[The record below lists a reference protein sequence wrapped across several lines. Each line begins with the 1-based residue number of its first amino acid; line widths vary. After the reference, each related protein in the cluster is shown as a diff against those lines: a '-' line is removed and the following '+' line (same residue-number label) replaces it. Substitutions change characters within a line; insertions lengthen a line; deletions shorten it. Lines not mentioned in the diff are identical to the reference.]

1 MTILLSTK
9 LSDWM
14 TNDALRDVLKPLL
27 PDTPI
32 VCREETVA
40 ADAVRMLVVDRLDP
54 GEAAGYP
61 NLQVIQK
68 LGAGVETIVRQQD
81 LPDGVRIARLK
92 PKAAA
97 DEMTRYALAH
107 VLDDQLNLAH
117 YRADQP
123 AHRWHPRAP
132 RKMAETVIGVLGL
145 GHIGGS
151 IATAFSSLGFR
162 VIGYS
167 RSPRPTGPVE
177 CHTGE
182 DGLRT
187 VLAESDY
194 LIAVLPSTEATR
206 GLMNA
211 ERFSQMKPG
220 AHFMNIGR
228 GDLVDDDALLDAVD
242 RFHLAGA
249 VLDVFHVEP
258 LPADHA
264 FWTHNRI
271 RITPHISGWHVDD
284 GLQDVA
290 ENYRRL
296 EAGETLINEISV
308 ALGY

>member
-9 LSDWM
+9 NSDWM
-14 TNDALRDVLKPLL
+14 TNDALRDILHPWV
-27 PDTPI
+27 PDARI
-32 VCREETVA
+32 VCREESIA
-40 ADAVRMLVVDRLDP
+40 PDAVHMLVVDRLDP
-54 GEAAGYP
+54 GEAARYP
-61 NLQVIQK
+61 NLKLIQK

-92 PKAAA
+92 PKVAA

-117 YRADQP
+117 YRGDQS
-123 AHRWHPRAP
+123 ARRWHPRAP
-132 RKMAETVIGVLGL
+132 RKLAETVIGVLGL

-151 IATAFSSLGFR
+151 IAKAFSSLGFR
-162 VIGYS
+162 VLGYS
-167 RSPRPTGPVE
+167 RSSRPDGMVE
-177 CHTGE
+177 CHAGP

-206 GLMNA
+206 GMMNA
-211 ERFSQMKPG
+211 ERFRQMKSG

-228 GDLVDDDALLDAVD
+228 GDLVDDDALCAALDSN
-242 RFHLAGA
+242 HLAGA

-258 LPADHA
+258 LPADHV
-264 FWTHNRI
+264 FWAHDRI
-271 RITPHISGWHVDD
+271 RITPHISGWHIDD
-284 GLQDVA
+284 GLRDVA
-290 ENYRRL
+290 DNYRRL
-296 EAGETLINEISV
+296 QAGDPLINEISV

>member
-14 TNDALRDVLKPLL
+14 TNDALRDVLKPWL

-32 VCREETVA
+32 VCRDEAFAT
-40 ADAVRMLVVDRLDP
+40 DAVRMLVVDRLDP

-61 NLQVIQK
+61 NLQMIQK

-92 PKAAA
+92 PRAAA

-107 VLDDQLNLAH
+107 VLDDQLNLAQ
-117 YRADQP
+117 YRADQT
-123 AHRWHPRAP
+123 AKRWHPRPP
-132 RKMAETVIGVLGL
+132 RMMAETVIGVLGL

-151 IATAFSSLGFR
+151 IAAAFSGLGFR
-162 VIGYS
+162 VLGYS
-167 RSPRPTGPVE
+167 RSPRSSEAFE
-177 CHTGE
+177 CHAG
-182 DGLRT
+182 DAGLRT
-187 VLAESDY
+187 VLGESDY
-194 LIAVLPSTEATR
+194 LIAVLPSTAATR

-211 ERFSQMKPG
+211 DRFAAMKPG

-228 GDLVDDDALLDAVD
+228 GDLVDDDALLAALDSGQ
-242 RFHLAGA
+242 LAGA

-258 LPADHA
+258 LPADHM
-264 FWTHNRI
+264 FWTHERL
-271 RITPHISGWHVDD
+271 RITPHVSGWHVDD
-284 GLQDVA
+284 GLRDVA

-296 EAGETLINEISV
+296 TSGEPLLNEISI